1 MVAAA
6 ARWALELTVGG
17 HAFSFAA
24 IPGEFED
31 KACSRA
37 VMTAAA
43 TASPSLL
50 FGENFL
56 GIDDLEP
63 VAAANA
69 AAAAAAAHYSIAC
82 HFVSKCFEGG
92 KSRDFPFIGFTGG
105 PMVFPGKLRWEEGPA
120 CRMVV
125 THLMCCGCIMS
136 ASAMVTCPSVIALI
150 ARWGGLRWLADVVH
164 ACVQCL
170 MSAEESLKK
179 LAPAPSRSVV
189 SLSQFSPSSASSSS
203 PPPSSSSHSHVTGL
217 VERMRHRLRVIFDF
231 LQGEAAVLHYRPE
244 LALQQ
249 LQHSAGA
256 LADVSTLHSA
266 AARIIHDEARND
278 LKSGGWSN
286 AQRHDEPEIC
296 ADALLGSSLRSSS
309 PLPVRSGCMTTVEI
323 DEGQHNSAVVSLSS
337 STASAVAAPP
347 LLLLRS
353 YSRPKQVRSRYE
365 TSSLAFYFL
374 TFAAA

>member
-1 MVAAA
+1 
-6 ARWALELTVGG
+6 
-17 HAFSFAA
+17 
-24 IPGEFED
+24 
-31 KACSRA
+31 
-37 VMTAAA
+37 
-43 TASPSLL
+43 
-50 FGENFL
+50 
-56 GIDDLEP
+56 
-63 VAAANA
+63 
-69 AAAAAAAHYSIAC
+69 
-82 HFVSKCFEGG
+82 
-92 KSRDFPFIGFTGG
+92 
-105 PMVFPGKLRWEEGPA
+105 
-120 CRMVV
+120 
-125 THLMCCGCIMS
+125 
-136 ASAMVTCPSVIALI
+136 
-150 ARWGGLRWLADVVH
+150 
-164 ACVQCL
+164 
-170 MSAEESLKK
+170 
-179 LAPAPSRSVV
+179 
-189 SLSQFSPSSASSSS
+189 
-203 PPPSSSSHSHVTGL
+203 VTGL